1 MKAVSVKTQN
11 GTGKLLKWL
20 EGLYEKYNRREYV
33 HPDPV
38 ELLYAYGD
46 VRDREIAGIVA
57 AALAYGRAALIIKSA
72 GSVLDV
78 LGLSPAA
85 SLSEM
90 TDAELMRSLKGF
102 RHRFTT
108 GFFRG
113 SERPLADTKPWRPV
127 SRKVSKRVEVQ

>member
-46 VRDREIAGIVA
+46 VRDRP
-57 AALAYGRAALIIKSA
+57 ALIPGKASA
-72 GSVLDV
+72 KM
-78 LGLSPAA
+78 PKKA
-85 SLSEM
+85 SMGRE
-90 TDAELMRSLKGF
+90 
-102 RHRFTT
+102 
-108 GFFRG
+108 
-113 SERPLADTKPWRPV
+113 
-127 SRKVSKRVEVQ
+127 